1 MYVQAW
7 HWFSIDQ
14 VLAASFFAREA
25 SSLEQAA
32 AAPAAGSEW
41 EAIVR
46 RHRSVVTASILAS
59 AAFQETVINEVIGA
73 AAHPNL
79 EGSGQL
85 PEADRRKLTDLG
97 QELDRISTLS
107 RYQMVLHLLD
117 REPFDRGA
125 QLFQDAD
132 LLVALRNALLHYK
145 PRWRPGAGSGL
156 SEMSLD
162 KRLAQR
168 QFPLSPLFPDVNP
181 FFPDRCLSFGCAN
194 WAVRSAIRFAN
205 EFHTRLSIEPVYAF
219 LGDNLNTLS

>member
-1 MYVQAW
+1 MEVQAW

-25 SSLEQAA
+25 GSLEQAA
-32 AAPAAGSEW
+32 AALAAGSEW
-41 EAIVR
+41 EATVR
-46 RHRSVVTASILAS
+46 RHRSVVTASVLAS

-73 AAHPNL
+73 AAYPNL

-97 QELDRISTLS
+97 QELDRVSTLS

-117 REPFDRGA
+117 REPFDRGT
-125 QLFQDAD
+125 QPFQDAD
-132 LLVALRNALLHYK
+132 LLVTLRNALLHYK
-145 PRWRPGAGSGL
+145 PRWRAGAGSGL
-156 SEMSLD
+156 SDISLD

-168 QFPLSPLFPDVNP
+168 QFSLNPLFPDINP

-194 WAVRSAIRFAN
+194 WAVRSAFRFAN
-205 EFHTRLSIEPVYAF
+205 DLHARLDIEPVYAF
-219 LGDNLNTLS
+219 LGDDLNAFS